1 VLGLKGDLDEARMAL
16 TEAIRLRPEMNSLAR
31 YCAVTPWIT
40 NPSHWALR
48 EKTLNVGLRRVGMPD
63 E

>member
-1 VLGLKGDLDEARMAL
+1 MAL
-16 TEAIRLRPEMNSLAR
+16 SAALRLRPEINSLAR
-31 YCAVTPWIT
+31 YRDVTPWIT

-48 EKTLNVGLRRVGMPD
+48 EKILNVGLRRAGTPD